1 MKKGFLNKKIPTII
15 GLLLVLVGIG
25 GGIFFITQGKFF
37 GLKAG
42 PSATPKKIHLTN
54 IQDNQFTVSWITDEK
69 TEGFIKYGETSNQ
82 IKFIVKD
89 DRDQR
94 SGETESFN
102 LHYVTVRNL
111 QPAKTYYF
119 KIGSGNNLY
128 DNNGQAYTVTTGP
141 TLSSAEEAKIVSG
154 RILNQDNTPAEEVI
168 VYLTSSNI
176 APISTLTDNQGR
188 WAVFLNKA
196 RTSDF
201 SSYAI
206 FDPEVTILKIEVE
219 GEKQTASAITI
230 TKHAFPVPDIVLGH
244 APYDFREGPLAEK
257 TPVRTETTSEEIISS
272 QFVLQ
277 PISAPPTSFNTQ
289 IEVTI
294 DNPSTS
300 GEKINSLRPEIKG
313 QGPAYKVLTI
323 KIESPTTYSSTVTV
337 DENGNWSYIPP
348 QDLTPG
354 EHTVYVSFV
363 DENGETKTISR
374 NFVVLAA
381 GESELPALTATP
393 SAETSPSASPLL
405 SPSPSISP
413 SPITRVSMPSTETGV
428 PTTGT
433 VMPTFLVF
441 IFGVLMITIG
451 ATVLI
456 AIDKLEENYS

>member
-1 MKKGFLNKKIPTII
+1 MKKDFLNKKIPTII
-15 GLLLVLVGIG
+15 GLLLVLAGIG
-25 GGIFFITQGKFF
+25 GGVFFITQGKFL

-82 IKFIVKD
+82 IKFIVRD

-94 SGETESFN
+94 SGETGSFN

-111 QPAKTYYF
+111 QPTKTYYF

-128 DNNGQAYTVTTGP
+128 DNNGQAYTITTGP
-141 TLSSAEEAKIVSG
+141 TLSSAGEAKIVSG

-196 RTSDF
+196 RTPDL

-206 FDPEVTILKIEVE
+206 FDPEITILKIEVE
-219 GEKQTASAITI
+219 GEKQSASAITI

-244 APYDFREGPLAEK
+244 APYDFREGPLTEEAPIQAEA
-257 TPVRTETTSEEIISS
+257 TPRETTSS
-272 QFVLQ
+272 QFILQ
-277 PISAPPTSFNTQ
+277 PISSPAASPAAQ
-289 IEVTI
+289 IEITI
-294 DNPSTS
+294 DNPSTP

-337 DENGNWSYIPP
+337 DENNNWSFVPP

-393 SAETSPSASPLL
+393 SAEASPSASL

-413 SPITRVSMPSTETGV
+413 SPITRVSMPSTEAGV

-433 VMPTFLVF
+433 VIPTFLVF
-441 IFGVLMITIG
+441 IFGVSMITIG

-456 AIDKLEENYS
+456 AIDKLEENCS